1 MLGSIKGSIWLGTPA
16 ILLVAL
22 AALVMAG
29 WLATQG
35 ATNRAA
41 GALADSRI
49 RYFCHY
55 AILPFVMLNH
65 LALRLL
71 AQPSTLPTTLLP
83 SALQLFADYD
93 LSLPRRLLH
102 QELDSRYA
110 WRPGTSSKLVGRLIN
125 AGLLNELSKGV
136 NLRSKLDVNCVCL
149 AREYTWTPKSLA
161 DQWRLMDGA
170 EQRMDQVQ
178 GYPV

>member
-1 MLGSIKGSIWLGTPA
+1 
-16 ILLVAL
+16 
-22 AALVMAG
+22 
-29 WLATQG
+29 
-35 ATNRAA
+35 
-41 GALADSRI
+41 
-49 RYFCHY
+49 
-55 AILPFVMLNH
+55 MLNH

-71 AQPSTLPTTLLP
+71 SLPTTLPTTLLP

-110 WRPGTSSKLVGRLIN
+110 WRPGTSSKLVDRLIN
-125 AGLLNELSKGV
+125 AGLLCELSKGV